1 MMKLFV
7 VRTSLLLAFSCCSV
21 AHAADSIS
29 WNRFRGPNGS
39 GVANS
44 FEPPVKF
51 AAEGAAWKT
60 AIFRGHSSPVVSAG
74 WIFFTGFEN
83 RRLTTVAIDSRSG
96 DVLWKQPAPRVQF
109 ERTHA
114 TSSPAVPTPCA
125 DAENVY
131 VYFGSF
137 GLLCYG
143 HDGDEKW
150 KKRIPLPKSMY
161 GTSSSPIV
169 HGDLVI
175 LVLDDDANLDGSKL
189 SRSKVIALKKA
200 TGEVV
205 WETPR
210 PYNRSGWSTPM
221 TWTHGEVTDL
231 VVLGNGRVYGYDPAT
246 GEERWFVKG
255 FSRET
260 IAVPVAGVGQLF
272 VSVAMQGGRGDV
284 ELDPEPFWK
293 AALLFDKDGDKRIAR
308 TEISDQFT
316 VPFRPELPLGHP
328 GFGFPLPKDPAK
340 RKARQSGLFS
350 WRDTNRDGFWTEE
363 EFKADM
369 AVGRGQPNLAA
380 IRPGGRGDVT
390 GSHVNW
396 NLRNGIPEIPSPIF
410 HKDRLYLVRDGG
422 LLSCVRTDSG
432 KTVYRE
438 RLGASGHYNASP
450 VIAND
455 RLYLVSSRGVVTVV
469 KTGDEFAVEHQTDLK
484 VKVVATP
491 AIDKDSLYIRTANS
505 LMAFRR
511 SD

>member
-1 MMKLFV
+1 
-7 VRTSLLLAFSCCSV
+7 
-21 AHAADSIS
+21 
-29 WNRFRGPNGS
+29 
-39 GVANS
+39 
-44 FEPPVKF
+44 
-51 AAEGAAWKT
+51 
-60 AIFRGHSSPVVSAG
+60 
-74 WIFFTGFEN
+74 
-83 RRLTTVAIDSRSG
+83 
-96 DVLWKQPAPRVQF
+96 
-109 ERTHA
+109 
-114 TSSPAVPTPCA
+114 
-125 DAENVY
+125 
-131 VYFGSF
+131 
-137 GLLCYG
+137 
-143 HDGDEKW
+143 
-150 KKRIPLPKSMY
+150 
-161 GTSSSPIV
+161 
-169 HGDLVI
+169 
-175 LVLDDDANLDGSKL
+175 
-189 SRSKVIALKKA
+189 
-200 TGEVV
+200 
-205 WETPR
+205 
-210 PYNRSGWSTPM
+210 M